1 METPSEKP
9 KAKRLTKAQKLAQKR
24 EALGKFISLLAA
36 RSLVARYD
44 SLNRQPTRKVTEIR
58 TDLSETEQ
66 VFTAEKRVLAYAK
79 CDNLYDN
86 TALSSILDT
95 SIRLTIGKRG
105 GTPLFTGPDKD
116 TMQEWFTRW
125 KRSAGYAEGESYY
138 EMLALI
144 LRLVK
149 LHGDCIVWIDP
160 ILTDGR
166 IRIFDADQICNV
178 AIADFEKWKLDRGL
192 PDSCRQVEGV
202 VVDGTGRVH
211 GYFVTMLRNRYSIS
225 IDDAIFLPISTCRR
239 VSYHRKHTQFRGEP
253 AAFLANEELT
263 EDTKSLLKSEIA
275 AAKLASE
282 LPLVV
287 EQPDGFDSNVLGS
300 LLEGYQDL
308 GEVTE
313 GTGISADDIEKLGEA
328 SKIDEASTFKAFE
341 DKASIAM
348 VKSGTKVTNLTN
360 AQRPSTQIQEWI
372 NVLNDTNGRALG
384 VMSCLSRGR
393 ADNSYSSGQI
403 EIEISWKSFEEDQKL
418 LERDVVDYVMAT
430 LYPNAEYEVY
440 WPSSIQIDPEKNEKT
455 LNMMLQGGRTTY
467 REILGSD
474 WKQIIDQLAEEK
486 AYLKEKGLDNLTFFQ
501 TQNGNE
507 STEVMEEHSSDK
519 DIDKGNNK

>member
-1 METPSEKP
+1 MEAPIEDKP

-24 EALGKFISLLAA
+24 EALGKFISMLAA
-36 RSLVARYD
+36 RTLVARYD

-66 VFTAEKRVLAYAK
+66 IFTAEKRILAYAK

-86 TALSSILDT
+86 TALASILDT

-105 GTPLFTGPDKD
+105 GTPLFTGADKD
-116 TMQEWFTRW
+116 TMQAWFTKW
-125 KRSAGYAEGESYY
+125 KRNAGYAENESYY

-149 LHGDCIVWIDP
+149 LHGDCIVWVDP
-160 ILTDGR
+160 ILTNGKM
-166 IRIFDADQICNV
+166 RIFDADQICNV
-178 AIADFEKWKLDRGL
+178 AIADFEKWKAEMGL
-192 PDSCRQVEGV
+192 PNSCRQVEGV
-202 VVDGTGRVH
+202 VVDGTGKVY
-211 GYFVTMLRNRYSIS
+211 GYFVTMLRNRYSVN
-225 IDDAIFLPISTCRR
+225 IDDAMFLPIGTCRR

-287 EQPDGFDSNVLGS
+287 EQPEGFDSNVLGS

-360 AQRPSTQIQEWI
+360 AQRPSAQIQEWT
-372 NVLNDTNGRALG
+372 NVLNDTNGRSLG

-403 EIEISWKSFEEDQKL
+403 EIQISWKAFEEDQKM
-418 LERDVVDYVMAT
+418 LERDVVDYILST

-440 WPSSIQIDPEKNEKT
+440 WPASVQIDPEKEAKT
-455 LNMMLQGGRTTY
+455 NDMNIRAGRTTF
-467 REILGSD
+467 RELLGAD
-474 WKQIIDQLAEEK
+474 WKLIVDELAEEK
-486 AYLKEKGLDNLTFFQ
+486 KYLKSIGLDNLTFFS
-501 TQNGNE
+501 TPNGNE
-507 STEVMEEHSSDK
+507 ITEVMEEHLPEDGK
-519 DIDKGNNK
+519 TDANA